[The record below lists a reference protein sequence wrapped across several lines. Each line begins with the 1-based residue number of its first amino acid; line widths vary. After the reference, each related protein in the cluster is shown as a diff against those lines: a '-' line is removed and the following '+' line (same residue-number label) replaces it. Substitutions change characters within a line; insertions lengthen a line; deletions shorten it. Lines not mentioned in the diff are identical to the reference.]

1 MRTRNNGNSHSG
13 GGLSMDKLMIMGAG
27 IYQVPL
33 IKAAKSMGIH
43 TIAVSIPGNYPGFAY
58 ADEVLH
64 INTVDSEAVL
74 QAARERKIDGICTAG
89 TDVAVMTIGRVN
101 DELNLSGI
109 SYESARLACDKVLM
123 KQCYEENGVRTA
135 KYRKVYFNEDV
146 SAKIEGLEYPLIV
159 KIVDSSGSRGIT
171 RVDREQDLQG
181 AIRNAQSYTRKDYYI
196 VEEFIVGREF
206 GAQAFVMDGKV
217 QFILPHGDYIFH
229 GSTGVPAGHFAPYG
243 LSENQMRDCCETTE
257 KALKAMKLDNC
268 ACNCDFIMRD
278 GKTYVLEIGGR
289 SGATC
294 LAELVSIY
302 YGFDYYEKI
311 IQVALGQKPDFPT
324 ALHVPNASK
333 LLMSDRDGE
342 IIAMA
347 NRNPKSDKNIYEVV
361 FDYTVGD
368 QVKKFH
374 VGPNRIGHVI
384 TKGKTLAEATDAL
397 DRALKNISVE
407 VVQEDAD

>member
-1 MRTRNNGNSHSG
+1 MK
-13 GGLSMDKLMIMGAG
+13 KLMIMGAG

-33 IKAAKSMGIH
+33 IKTAKEMGVY
-43 TIAVSIPGNYPGFAY
+43 TIAVSIPGKYPGFAY

-74 QAARERKIDGICTAG
+74 QAAQKAQIDGICTAG

-101 DELNLSGI
+101 DAMGLSGI
-109 SYESARLACDKVLM
+109 SYEAAKLACDKVLM
-123 KQCYEENGVRTA
+123 KKCYEDNNVRTA
-135 KYRKVYFNEDV
+135 RYRKVYFNEDV
-146 SAKIEGLEYPLIV
+146 RKKIEGMNYPLIV

-171 RVDREQDLQG
+171 RVDRPEDLQS

-206 GAQAFVMDGKV
+206 GAQAFVMDGEV

-229 GSTGVPAGHFAPYG
+229 GSTGVPAGHFAPYE
-243 LSENQMRDCCETTE
+243 LSQEQLNDCYETTR

-268 ACNCDFIMRD
+268 ACNCDFIMQD

-302 YGFDYYEKI
+302 YGYDYYRKI
-311 IQVALGQKPDFPT
+311 IEVALGMKPEFPT
-324 ALHVPNASK
+324 ELHVPNASK

-342 IIAMA
+342 IRAIA
-347 NRNPKSDKNIYEVV
+347 NRNPKNDSNIYEVM

-374 VGPNRIGHVI
+374 VGPHRIGHVV
-384 TKGKTLAEATDAL
+384 TKGKTLAEATSAL
-397 DRALKNISVE
+397 DRALSNIKIE
-407 VVQEDAD
+407 VL

>member
-1 MRTRNNGNSHSG
+1 MKT
-13 GGLSMDKLMIMGAG
+13 LMIMGAG
-27 IYQVPL
+27 TYQVPL
-33 IKAAKSMGIH
+33 IKTAKRMGIH

-64 INTVDSEAVL
+64 INTVDSGAVL
-74 QAARERKIDGICTAG
+74 EAAKKYNIDGICTAG

-101 DELNLSGI
+101 DALGLAGI
-109 SYESARLACDKVLM
+109 SYEAAKLACDKVPM
-123 KQCYEENGVRTA
+123 KQCYEANGVRTA
-135 KYRKVYFNEDV
+135 RYRKVYFNEDV
-146 SAKIEGLEYPLIV
+146 NRRIEGLAYPLIV

-171 RVDREQDLQG
+171 RVDTPQDLPD
-181 AIRNAQSYTRKDYYI
+181 AVRSAQSFTRKDYYI

-217 QFILPHGDYIFH
+217 QFILPHGDYIFM
-229 GSTGVPAGHFAPYG
+229 GSTGVPAGHFAPYE
-243 LSENQMRDCCETTE
+243 LSEEQYLDCYETTR
-257 KALKAMKLDNC
+257 KALEAMKLDNC

-302 YGFDYYEKI
+302 YGYDYYEKI
-311 IQVALGQKPDFPT
+311 IQVALGEKPDFPT
-324 ALHVPNASK
+324 DLHMPNASK

-347 NRNPKSDKNIYEVV
+347 NRNPKSDPNIYEVV

-384 TKGKTLAEATDAL
+384 TKGSTLSEATDAL
-397 DRALKNISVE
+397 HRALKNISIE
-407 VVQEDAD
+407 VV

>member
-1 MRTRNNGNSHSG
+1 MV
-13 GGLSMDKLMIMGAG
+13 MGAG

-33 IKAAKSMGIH
+33 IKTARAMGIY
-43 TIAVSIPGNYPGFAY
+43 TIAVSIPGNYPGFGY

-74 QAARERKIDGICTAG
+74 KAAKERKIDGICTAG

-101 DELNLSGI
+101 DAMGLSGI
-109 SYESARLACDKVLM
+109 SYEAAKVATDKVLM
-123 KQCYEENGVRTA
+123 KQVYEENGVRTA

-146 SAKIEGLEYPLIV
+146 YEKIKGLEYPLIV

-171 RVDREQDLQG
+171 RVDSPDKLQA
-181 AIRNAQSYTRKDYYI
+181 AIINAQSFTRKDYYI
-196 VEEFIVGREF
+196 VEEFIIGREF

-217 QFILPHGDYIFH
+217 QFVLPHGDYIFL
-229 GSTGVPAGHFAPYG
+229 GSTGVPAGHFAPYA
-243 LSENQMRDCCETTE
+243 LSEEGQQDCIETAK
-257 KALKAMKLDNC
+257 KAIRAMKLDNC
-268 ACNCDFIMRD
+268 AVNCDFIMRD

-302 YGFDYYEKI
+302 YGYDYYKKI
-311 IQVALGQKPDFPT
+311 IQVALGEKPDFPKDH
-324 ALHVPNASK
+324 AVPNASK
-333 LLMSDRDGE
+333 LLMSDKDGV
-342 IIAMA
+342 IYSLA
-347 NRNPKSDKNIYEVV
+347 NRNPKDDPNLVEVK

-368 QVKKFH
+368 YVKKFH

-384 TKGKTLAEATDAL
+384 TKGTTLAEATNAL
-397 DRALKNISVE
+397 DRALDHIEIGVH
-407 VVQEDAD
+407 

>member
-1 MRTRNNGNSHSG
+1 MV
-13 GGLSMDKLMIMGAG
+13 MGAG

-33 IKAAKSMGIH
+33 IKAAREMGIY
-43 TIAVSIPGNYPGFAY
+43 TIAVSIPGNYPGFGY

-74 QAARERKIDGICTAG
+74 KAAQERQIDGICTAG

-101 DELNLSGI
+101 DALGLSGI
-109 SYESARLACDKVLM
+109 SYEAAKIACDKVLM
-123 KQCYEENGVRTA
+123 KQAYEANGVRTA

-146 SAKIEGLEYPLIV
+146 NEKIKGLEYPLIV

-171 RVDREQDLQG
+171 RVDSPDRLQA
-181 AIRNAQSYTRKDYYI
+181 AILNAQSFTRKDYYI
-196 VEEFIVGREF
+196 VEEFIIGREF

-217 QFILPHGDYIFH
+217 QFVLPHGDYIFL
-229 GSTGVPAGHFAPYG
+229 GSTGVPAGHFAPYA
-243 LSENQMRDCCETTE
+243 LSEEGERDCIETTE
-257 KALKAMKLDNC
+257 KAIRAMKLDNC
-268 ACNCDFIMRD
+268 AVNCDFIMRD
-278 GKTYVLEIGGR
+278 GRTYVLEIGGR

-302 YGFDYYEKI
+302 YGYDYYRKI

-324 ALHVPNASK
+324 DKAVPNASK
-333 LLMSDRDGE
+333 LLMSDRDGT
-342 IIAMA
+342 IFSLA
-347 NRNPKSDKNIYEVV
+347 NRNPKDSEHIVEVK

-368 QVKKFH
+368 TVKKFH

-384 TKGKTLAEATDAL
+384 TKGSTLAEATAAL
-397 DRALKNISVE
+397 DRALEHIEIGVS
-407 VVQEDAD
+407 

>member
-1 MRTRNNGNSHSG
+1 MK
-13 GGLSMDKLMIMGAG
+13 KLMIMGAG
-27 IYQVPL
+27 TYQVPL
-33 IKAAKSMGIH
+33 IKTAKKMGIY

-74 QAARERKIDGICTAG
+74 QAAMERKIDGICTAG

-101 DELNLSGI
+101 DAMGLSGI
-109 SYESARLACDKVLM
+109 SYEAAKLACDKVLM
-123 KQCYEENGVRTA
+123 KQCYEQNGVRTA
-135 KYRKVYFNEDV
+135 RYRQVYFNEDV
-146 SAKIEGLEYPLIV
+146 NEKIEDLNYPLIV

-171 RVDREQDLQG
+171 RVDRPSQLQA
-181 AIRNAQSYTRKDYYI
+181 AIRNAQSFTRKDYYI

-229 GSTGVPAGHFAPYG
+229 GSTGVPAGHFAPYTLTG
-243 LSENQMRDCCETTE
+243 EQLEDCCRTTE
-257 KALKAMKLDNC
+257 KALRAMKLDNC

-302 YGFDYYEKI
+302 YGYDYYEKI
-311 IQVALGQKPDFPT
+311 IQAALGETPEFPQDK
-324 ALHVPNASK
+324 AVPNASK
-333 LLMSDRDGE
+333 LLMSDRDG
-342 IIAMA
+342 IIRSM
-347 NRNPKSDKNIYEVV
+347 SDNNEKNDNIYEVM
-361 FDYTVGD
+361 FDYRVGEA
-368 QVKKFH
+368 VKKFH

-384 TKGKTLAEATDAL
+384 TKGSTLKEATQTL
-397 DRALKNISVE
+397 EEALKNIEIRVE
-407 VVQEDAD
+407 

>member
-1 MRTRNNGNSHSG
+1 MKS
-13 GGLSMDKLMIMGAG
+13 LMIMGAG

-33 IKAAKSMGIH
+33 IKTAKRMGIH

-64 INTVDSEAVL
+64 INTVDSKAVL
-74 QAARERKIDGICTAG
+74 EAARQRKIDGICTAG

-101 DELNLSGI
+101 DALGLSGI
-109 SYESARLACDKVLM
+109 SYEAARLACDKVPM
-123 KQCYEENGVRTA
+123 KECYESNGVRTA
-135 KYRKVYFNEDV
+135 RYRKVYFNEDV
-146 SAKIEGLEYPLIV
+146 NKKIRELEYPLIV

-171 RVDREQDLQG
+171 RVDTPDELPG
-181 AIRNAQSYTRKDYYI
+181 AVRNAQSFTRKDYYI

-217 QFILPHGDYIFH
+217 QFILPHGDYIFM
-229 GSTGVPAGHFAPYG
+229 GSTGVPAGHFAPYS
-243 LSENQMRDCCETTE
+243 LSEEQLQDCYETTE
-257 KALKAMKLDNC
+257 KALRAMKLDNC

-311 IQVALGQKPDFPT
+311 IQVALGEKPDFPT
-324 ALHVPNASK
+324 AMHVPNASK

-347 NRNPKSDKNIYEVV
+347 NRNPRHDPNIYEVM
-361 FDYTVGD
+361 FDYTIGD
-368 QVKKFH
+368 TVKKFH

-384 TKGKTLAEATDAL
+384 TKGNTLAEATNAL
-397 DRALKNISVE
+397 DRALKNIKIE
-407 VVQEDAD
+407 VV

>member
-1 MRTRNNGNSHSG
+1 MK
-13 GGLSMDKLMIMGAG
+13 KLMIMGAG
-27 IYQVPL
+27 VYQVPL
-33 IKAAKSMGIH
+33 IKTAKRMGIH

-74 QAARERKIDGICTAG
+74 SAAREKKIDGICTAG

-101 DELNLSGI
+101 DELGLSGI
-109 SYESARLACDKVLM
+109 SCEAARLACDKVRM
-123 KQCYEENGVRTA
+123 KECYESNHVRTA
-135 KYRKVYFNEDV
+135 RYRKVYFNEDV
-146 SAKIEGLEYPLIV
+146 NKKIRDLNYPLIV

-171 RVDREQDLQG
+171 RVDSPEELPD
-181 AIRNAQSYTRKDYYI
+181 AIRNAQSFTRKDYYI

-206 GAQAFVMDGKV
+206 GAQAFMMDGKV
-217 QFILPHGDYIFH
+217 QFILPHGDYIFM
-229 GSTGVPAGHFAPYG
+229 GSTGVPAGHFAPYE
-243 LSENQMRDCCETTE
+243 LSEEQYRDCYETAE

-294 LAELVSIY
+294 LAELVAIY

-311 IQVALGQKPDFPT
+311 IQVALGEKPDFPT
-324 ALHVPNASK
+324 DRHVPNASK

-347 NRNPKSDKNIYEVV
+347 NRNPKSDPNIYEVM

-374 VGPNRIGHVI
+374 VGPHRIGHVI
-384 TKGKTLAEATDAL
+384 TKGSTLAEATAAL
-397 DRALKNISVE
+397 DRALKNITIEVE
-407 VVQEDAD
+407 